1 MASVLVTGASSGI
14 GEACARRLHELG
26 HRVFAGVRDP
36 AAAERLDAVGD
47 RMVPVTVDVTDA
59 GLVAAAADEIDA
71 AVGAAGLDGVV
82 NNAGIAVGGPVE
94 FLPLDEWRRQF
105 EVNVFGQVAVTQAVL
120 PMIRRARGRVV
131 FVGSMAGRVST
142 PFGGPYGASKHA
154 LEGIAQSLREEL
166 APWEIPVSLVE
177 PGMVSTPIW
186 DKGAGDVQRIT
197 DLMGPDAERLY
208 GDAVRRLEQQIHDAG
223 ASAATPVHAVGAV
236 EHALF
241 DARPRPRYAAG
252 RDAQLIAIADRL
264 LPDRALSWLLRR
276 SGP

>member
-1 MASVLVTGASSGI
+1 MASILVTGASSGI
-14 GEACARRLHELG
+14 GEAAARRLHELG

-36 AAAERLDAVGD
+36 ASAERLRAAGE
-47 RMVPVTVDVTDA
+47 RMVPVTVDVTVRDQ
-59 GLVAAAADEIDA
+59 VDAAARQIDE

-120 PMIRRARGRVV
+120 GMIRRARGRVV

-142 PFGGPYGASKHA
+142 PFGAPYGASKHA
-154 LEGIAQSLREEL
+154 LEAVAQSLREEL
-166 APWEIPVSLVE
+166 VPWGIPVSLVE

-197 DLMGPDAERLY
+197 DLMGPEAERLY
-208 GDAVRRLEQQIHDAG
+208 GDAVRRLEKQIHEAG
-223 ASAATPVHAVGAV
+223 ASAATPEHAVAAI

-241 DARPRPRYAAG
+241 DARPKPRYPAG
-252 RDAQLIAIADRL
+252 RDAQIIAVAHRL
-264 LPDRALSWLLRR
+264 LPDRVLSWLLRK